1 MRSPA
6 FRRENH
12 SHLPEMVLRG
22 LRPSVWLWV
31 TCRAITRT
39 GRRLLVPGP
48 VPRVSGDT
56 GLRISQRICPMVL
69 FLPLSSPL
77 LPHPHPVCRLA
88 CHRACAHLVR
98 EVRQAVRL
106 LPTRDLRHL
115 WPRSFVLESKP
126 QNLSFCLVLFCFFLK
141 RPALLSYKRDL
152 YPWGNLKCLFC
163 C

>member
-88 CHRACAHLVR
+88 CRRACAHLVR

-115 WPRSFVLESKP
+115 WPRLFWSLNLKTSLFVWFSFA
-126 QNLSFCLVLFCFFLK
+126 FFL
-141 RPALLSYKRDL
+141 R
-152 YPWGNLKCLFC
+152 GQHCCLINEIC
-163 C
+163 TLGAT